1 MAHEIKGRFFIVG
14 CPRSGTTLLQSLIV
28 AHSEVA
34 SFPESKFFQK
44 IVVPQSIYKKFNL
57 APPSARKVFNSFL
70 EDINSPELKKL
81 LPLNAIFIPQYIN
94 SFILALDT
102 VTLQQQKNYWLE
114 KTPEHLRRINA
125 IEKLVADSKFI
136 HIVRNGVDVVAS
148 LYEMTQKYPQIWGEP
163 RELERYINRWANDV
177 LISSCHLHK
186 PNHILVRY
194 ESLLADPTTALKE
207 ICQFM
212 GITCETSMLQ
222 NRLNVSSNLIRKRE
236 HWKQLVNQNLQQPNF
251 DKFYRVFDASQQK
264 YIISRIEQ
272 TNLDLDHLP
281 QSNQLDL
288 VTDRP
293 CII

>member
-1 MAHEIKGRFFIVG
+1 MAHEIKGRFFLVG

-44 IVVPQSIYKKFNL
+44 IVIPQSIYERFNL
-57 APPSARKVFNSFL
+57 APLSARKVFNSFL

-81 LPLNAIFIPQYIN
+81 LPLKAIFIPQYIN
-94 SFILALDT
+94 SFIQALDL
-102 VTLQQQKNYWLE
+102 VTLQQQKKYWLE

-125 IEKLVADSKFI
+125 IEKLVPGSKFI

-163 RELERYINRWANDV
+163 RELERYVNRWAIDV
-177 LISSCHLHK
+177 LISSSHLHK
-186 PNHILVRY
+186 PNHIVVRY
-194 ESLLADPTTALKE
+194 ERLLADPTTVLKE

-212 GITCETSMLQ
+212 EITCETSMLQ

-251 DKFYRVFDASQQK
+251 KKFYRVFDPTQQK
-264 YIISRIEQ
+264 YILNKIEE
-272 TNLDLDHLP
+272 TNLDLDNLS
-281 QSNQLDL
+281 QNNQPDL
-288 VTDRP
+288 ITDRP
-293 CII
+293 CIL